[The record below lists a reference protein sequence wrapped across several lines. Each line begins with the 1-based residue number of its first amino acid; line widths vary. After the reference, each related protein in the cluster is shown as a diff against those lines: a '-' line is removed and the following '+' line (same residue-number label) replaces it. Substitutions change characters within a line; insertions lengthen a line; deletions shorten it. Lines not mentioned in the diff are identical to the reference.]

1 MSKTLVLLAA
11 LVVIAIATGALA
23 VASFLRE
30 RKGARALRSGPDSA
44 AASGPRYPPQLD
56 R

>member
-11 LVVIAIATGALA
+11 LVVIAIVTGVLA
-23 VASFLRE
+23 VTSFLRE
-30 RKGARALRSGPDSA
+30 RKGARALRSGRDSA
-44 AASGPRYPPQLD
+44 PASGPRYPSQLD